1 MNLPLITLDY
11 VDVLGGKNEKKVLQ
25 FSTELIHKP
34 VNKQSLFVIKVDG
47 ESMQPVIQDR
57 SLVVADLS
65 QREVEDKGIYLLYYE
80 NKMWIKKAKQEV
92 KRMTF
97 VSINEG
103 FSHLVYNELDVRVV
117 AKAVLSF
124 NSF

>member
-1 MNLPLITLDY
+1 MSLTSLNY
-11 VDVLGGKNEKKVLQ
+11 VDVLGGKNEKKVLT
-25 FSTELIHKP
+25 FSTELLKET
-34 VNKQSLFVIKVDG
+34 VKKESLFVIKVDG

-65 QREVEDKGIYLLYYE
+65 QREVEDKCIYLLYYE

-92 KRMTF
+92 KSMTF
-97 VSINEG
+97 VSINEA
-103 FSHLVYNELDVRVV
+103 FSHLVYDESDVRVV

-124 NSF
+124 NTF

>member
-1 MNLPLITLDY
+1 MSLTSLNY
-11 VDVLGGKNEKKVLQ
+11 VDVLGGKNEKKVLT
-25 FSTELIHKP
+25 FSTDLFKETVK
-34 VNKQSLFVIKVDG
+34 KESLFVIKVDG

-65 QREVEDKGIYLLYYE
+65 QREVEDKGVYLLYYE

-92 KRMTF
+92 ESMTF
-97 VSINEG
+97 VSINEA
-103 FSHLVYNELDVRVV
+103 FSHLVYDESDVRVV

-124 NSF
+124 NTF